1 MANQNPLSTVGFL
14 LSDSAR
20 MLRRIFNMRVAPMD
34 LTQAQWR
41 GLAYLA
47 RNEGLNQVSLAD
59 LMEVQPITVARLI
72 DKLVAAGLV
81 ERRPD
86 PKDRRAQ
93 LLFLT
98 ERATP
103 LLIKMSEFGETT
115 NAIAL
120 SGFSAEETETLLNL
134 LSRIRANLATL
145 VPGSLGVVSSQM
157 NRAKYSQDNNA
168 NGESAQIR

>member
-1 MANQNPLSTVGFL
+1 MATQNPLYSVGFL

-41 GLAYLA
+41 GLAYLS

-72 DKLVAAGLV
+72 DKLVSAGLV

-98 ERATP
+98 DKATP
-103 LLIKMSEFGETT
+103 LLTRMSEVGEAT

-120 SGFSAEETETLLNL
+120 SGFSPEEVETLLSL
-134 LSRIRANLATL
+134 LSRIRSNLGTL
-145 VPGSLGVVSSQM
+145 VPGSLGAHSPQATLARYRSEGG
-157 NRAKYSQDNNA
+157 NSD
-168 NGESAQIR
+168 SAQA

>member
-1 MANQNPLSTVGFL
+1 
-14 LSDSAR
+14 

-41 GLAYLA
+41 GLAYLS

-81 ERRPD
+81 QRRPD
-86 PKDRRAQ
+86 PRDRRAQ

-98 ERATP
+98 EKATP
-103 LLIKMSEFGETT
+103 LLVKMSEVGEST

-120 SGFSAEETETLLNL
+120 SGFSDEEVETLLSL
-134 LSRIRANLATL
+134 LSRIRANLGTL
-145 VPGSLGVVSSQM
+145 VPGSLGVAPAQSTLKKTSLDKD
-157 NRAKYSQDNNA
+157 ASD
-168 NGESAQIR
+168 SAQA

>member
-1 MANQNPLSTVGFL
+1 MPNQNPVYSVGFL

-20 MLRRIFNMRVAPMD
+20 MLRRVFNMRVAPMD

-41 GLAYLA
+41 GLAYLS

-72 DKLVAAGLV
+72 DKLVSAGLV
-81 ERRPD
+81 QRRPD

-98 ERATP
+98 EKAMP
-103 LLIKMSEFGETT
+103 LLAKMSEVGDIT

-120 SGFSAEETETLLNL
+120 SGFSPEEIETLLNL

-145 VPGSLGVVSSQM
+145 VPGSLGVSPTPAALA
-157 NRAKYSQDNNA
+157 RHRRDNNEA
-168 NGESAQIR
+168 DNAQA

>member
-1 MANQNPLSTVGFL
+1 MATQNPLYSVGFL

-20 MLRRIFNMRVAPMD
+20 MLRRIFNSRVAPMD

-47 RNEGLNQVSLAD
+47 RHQGLNQVSLAD

-72 DKLVAAGLV
+72 DKLVAAELV

-86 PKDRRAQ
+86 PRDRRAQ

-98 ERATP
+98 DKATP
-103 LLIKMSEFGETT
+103 LLTKMSEVGEAT
-115 NAIAL
+115 NSIAL
-120 SGFSAEETETLLNL
+120 SGFSPEEVETLLSL
-134 LSRIRANLATL
+134 LSRIRANLGTL
-145 VPGSLGVVSSQM
+145 VPGSAGVHSPQATLARYRSE
-157 NRAKYSQDNNA
+157 NSNSD
-168 NGESAQIR
+168 SAQA